1 LGGNYNNQIISE
13 KMISIEEF
21 IKTLE
26 AEFEELQPG
35 TLKPETKF
43 TDLDEWSSMHSLIII
58 ALIDTEYDVTITG
71 EDLMSIKKVEELYTI
86 VKDRHTT

>member
-1 LGGNYNNQIISE
+1 
-13 KMISIEEF
+13 MISIEEF

>member
-1 LGGNYNNQIISE
+1 MGGNYNNQIISE

>member
-1 LGGNYNNQIISE
+1 MKN
-13 KMISIEEF
+13 IEEF

-26 AEFEELQPG
+26 TEFDELEPG
-35 TLKPETKF
+35 TLQPQTKF

-71 EDLMSIKKVEELYTI
+71 EDLMGISNVEELYHI
-86 VKDRHTT
+86 VKSRQTA

>member
-1 LGGNYNNQIISE
+1 MNT
-13 KMISIEEF
+13 IEEF

-26 AEFEELQPG
+26 TEFDELEPG

-58 ALIDTEYDVTITG
+58 ALIDTEYGVTITG
-71 EDLMSIKKVEELYTI
+71 EDLMSIKKVEELYDI
-86 VKDRHTT
+86 VKARQTA

>member
-1 LGGNYNNQIISE
+1 MKN
-13 KMISIEEF
+13 IEEF

-26 AEFEELQPG
+26 TEFDELEPG

-58 ALIDTEYDVTITG
+58 ALIDTEYNVTITG
-71 EDLMSIKKVEELYTI
+71 EDLLKVRNVEELYKI
-86 VKDRHTT
+86 VKDRKE

>member
-1 LGGNYNNQIISE
+1 
-13 KMISIEEF
+13 MTSIEDF

-26 AEFEELQPG
+26 SEFDELEPG

-58 ALIDTEYDVTITG
+58 ALIDTEYDVTIKG
-71 EDLMSIKKVEELYTI
+71 EDLMSIKKVEELYDI
-86 VKDRHTT
+86 VKARQTT

>member
-1 LGGNYNNQIISE
+1 
-13 KMISIEEF
+13 MTSIEEF

-26 AEFEELQPG
+26 TEFDELEPG

-58 ALIDTEYDVTITG
+58 ALIDTEYGVTITG
-71 EDLMSIKKVEELYTI
+71 EDLMGIKKVEELYNI
-86 VKDRHTT
+86 VKARQTA